1 LDLKIP
7 NVQNNIKAMRSYENS
22 REISD
27 IYYLMS
33 RNKRQIKEE
42 SKKYFIRQGGNL
54 VIQSDNFVEVL
65 AQMFPSV
72 KLDVNRWKMIVNIGD
87 KDRNSLIDV
96 DYLFNQI
103 GNSNRITRYPPCLI
117 KYFLDSSLICLL
129 FLEIK

>member
-1 LDLKIP
+1 M
-7 NVQNNIKAMRSYENS
+7 QNNLKAMRSFENS

-27 IYYLMS
+27 IYYLMT

-42 SKKYFIRQGGNL
+42 SKQYFIRQGGNL
-54 VIQSDNFVEVL
+54 VIHSDNFVVVL

-96 DYLFNQI
+96 DFLFNQI
-103 GNSNRITRYPPCLI
+103 GNSNRLTVSHPKI
-117 KYFLDSSLICLL
+117 
-129 FLEIK
+129 